1 MGLCECG
8 CKEETG
14 VYKQSHPER
23 GEVKGTPKRFVTG
36 HGTVRPLDETIKEA
50 LAKPGV
56 VVDRW
61 ILRLGKSDEEAGK
74 FCPWFL
80 PSSTFKQDLES
91 FLACLNLLKLHDAV
105 KERMSEQ
112 KKGVREIKKQQR
124 IEQKEIAKMKAKVEK
139 AEAKAQLKLDRAAE
153 KERIKAEAK
162 KNREEMKNAK
172 VSTENILVALR
183 SGATVG
189 DEETCSRSMGQ
200 GDSDT
205 TKSVVRAMED
215 HPEMKLSEMD
225 AKVFV
230 EALTNPPEP
239 NEALKAAAL
248 AYEEAVERKPYVI
261 PEEG

>member
-1 MGLCECG
+1 MRKIENP
-8 CKEETG
+8 EEAPS
-14 VYKQSHPER
+14 VNNVEEALNKP
-23 GEVKGTPKRFVTG
+23 
-36 HGTVRPLDETIKEA
+36 GTVI
-50 LAKPGV
+50 
-56 VVDRW
+56 DRW
-61 ILRLGKSDEEAGK
+61 ILRLGKNAEEAGK

-91 FLACLNLLKLHDAV
+91 FLACLNLLKLHEAV

-139 AEAKAQLKLDRAAE
+139 AAAKAQLKLDRVAE

-162 KNREEMKNAK
+162 ATRE
-172 VSTENILVALR
+172 T
-183 SGATVG
+183 
-189 DEETCSRSMGQ
+189 
-200 GDSDT
+200 
-205 TKSVVRAMED
+205 
-215 HPEMKLSEMD
+215 MKLSKAD

-248 AYEEAVERKPYVI
+248 AYEEAVEHKPYVI
-261 PEEG
+261 PEEV